1 MSWDWHPSIILG
13 IAKAAGNPVRI
24 DERSLA
30 GDYGHYVRVLVE
42 VDLSLPIQEQ
52 VMIERTGHFRFLS
65 LFYEWLQPYCSH
77 CNVIGRWKQR
87 PREAVDGNR
96 RGGSRERSRS
106 RMDDNITNVVVL
118 VISREKDTSK
128 GKVQVADSSPVSTS
142 NSFSADSN
150 SDLEKVA
157 EIDKMPQAK

>member
-1 MSWDWHPSIILG
+1 MDLNPYKIRTSVAGLGLLSWDWHLSIILG

-24 DERSLA
+24 DERFLA

-106 RMDDNITNVVVL
+106 RMDDNKRGR
-118 VISREKDTSK
+118 SR
-128 GKVQVADSSPVSTS
+128 
-142 NSFSADSN
+142 
-150 SDLEKVA
+150 
-157 EIDKMPQAK
+157 DKP

>member
-1 MSWDWHPSIILG
+1 M
-13 IAKAAGNPVRI
+13 
-24 DERSLA
+24 
-30 GDYGHYVRVLVE
+30 E

-52 VMIERTGHFRFLS
+52 VMIERTGHFRFIS

-106 RMDDNITNVVVL
+106 RMDDNKRGR
-118 VISREKDTSK
+118 SR
-128 GKVQVADSSPVSTS
+128 
-142 NSFSADSN
+142 
-150 SDLEKVA
+150 
-157 EIDKMPQAK
+157 DKP